1 MIQQLLKILITG
13 IGIGAIA
20 YLSICIYLFLCQN
33 RLIFFPS
40 SIIENTPEKLGLT
53 YSDIWLSIPTKL
65 GKIDKIHGWWI
76 PADKPTSKVLLY
88 LHGNGVNIEV
98 NLEHAQ
104 RFHKLGFSVFLIDYR
119 GYGKSKGKFP
129 TEKQVYEDAQI
140 AYDYLVE
147 ERGIKPENI
156 MVYGHSLGGAIAID
170 LAIKRPKIAG
180 IIVQSSFTSVEDL
193 VQLKKSYRFFPIG
206 LILHHKF
213 ESIDKITR
221 LQMPI
226 LLIHG
231 AEDKTVPVWMSECLF
246 AKAKVPKKL
255 LIVPEAHHTNVAKV
269 SGEKYLQTVR
279 EFYQLVNIAT
289 LFEL

>member
-20 YLSICIYLFLCQN
+20 YLSICISLFLLQN
-33 RLIFFPS
+33 RLIFLPS
-40 SIIENTPEKLGLT
+40 SIIENTPDELGLT
-53 YSDIWLSIPTKL
+53 YSDIWLSIPTKA
-65 GKIDKIHGWWI
+65 GKIERIHGWWI
-76 PADKPTSKVLLY
+76 PSAQPTSKVLLY

-156 MVYGHSLGGAIAID
+156 MVYGHSLGGAIAIN
-170 LAIKRPKIAG
+170 LAVNRPKIAG
-180 IIVQSSFTSVEDL
+180 LIVQSSFTSIEEIVDHQGIYVL
-193 VQLKKSYRFFPIG
+193 FPID

-213 ESIDKITR
+213 DSMSKISR
-221 LQMPI
+221 LEMPI

-231 AEDKTVPVWMSECLF
+231 TEDKTVPSWMSESLYN
-246 AKAKVPKKL
+246 AAKVPKKL
-255 LIVPEAHHTNVAKV
+255 LIVPEAGHNNVAKI
-269 SGEKYLQTVR
+269 SGEKYLQTVQ
-279 EFYQLVNIAT
+279 EFYSLIRNSALT
-289 LFEL
+289 H